1 MNLPLKRK
9 TISSNHRAI
18 RRITRRLFA
27 IRDANQ
33 PMLTSLQAL
42 TVQEEDL
49 ASLYKKA
56 RRCQAILVDEELDAD
71 LQTADEEAYLALESS
86 LEEASNLCQELMVC
100 KTAACLSA
108 ELFDSMQTVSQL
120 MTDHPDKVY
129 PEEFKDMGKL
139 LEEMSDVLRQST
151 LSMDHHL
158 RAEAKQHKARLAE
171 LRSTAADAKTT
182 PIIIKPDERDQDLP
196 KTSIKKF
203 SGGLAEWH
211 AFWGRFNGAV
221 HSNPAIKEH
230 KKLALLTDL
239 VTDPALHDFMVT
251 VNDGAPGRYQ
261 EAVDYLTGRFDRPR
275 ELHSIYCHKLANL
288 QPIKGTSEQLS
299 AAADAVHSA
308 VCGIRRS
315 GFTSIDEIATSLVA
329 PILPDH
335 IRQLW
340 ETKTEAA
347 GCVPNVDEWITFI
360 RQKATQADRAQ
371 KPATILSSSSHKKN
385 PPEQN
390 QQKGTKKPWK
400 PKREGGVY
408 VANSQPTE
416 STSRNNPTR
425 SSSNTCK
432 VSCILCN
439 QLHYAFSCKLF
450 LDMGVA
456 QRKSHVQSA
465 SLCSNCLRPG
475 HTTSNCTSTFRCR
488 LCKGAHNTLL
498 HVDSNAAPVNHTSVS
513 QDTPLLQKE
522 GLLMTSQVRLT
533 GPKGQTTVVT
543 AMVDSGASV
552 PVLSGRVMS
561 RLQLKPLDEWLT
573 LTGIEGPGS
582 PIPRP
587 TAWVTVSS
595 MNSDWKRAI
604 KTTILP
610 KVTSDMPRH
619 NLQAVRELPHLRDL
633 APLADPSFHV
643 PKRVDLLLDVDCLND
658 ILLPDKVSGPIGTP
672 SAWRTLLGWGIM
684 GSYSPAQ
691 LSQSK
696 HSLSVV
702 ASSPGEEVGLNSQLT
717 RFWTQEEL
725 TRSSKVFSSMEKA
738 VQLHF
743 SSTHQYLP
751 QKKRYMVSLPRQEGS
766 LQLGESRPIA
776 ERRFLSNEASLIRKG
791 NLEQFQGVMQEY
803 IDLGHARLVTPQEL
817 GFPSTMS
824 YYLPIHAVFKHSSST
839 TKLRIV
845 FDASCSSTTGVS
857 LNDMLAAGPTL
868 HPPLDQILM
877 RFRTYLVAV
886 TGDISKMYREVEL
899 CPSDRQLHRF
909 LWRPEKTQPI
919 GDYLMNRVTFGVT
932 SSPYVAVKVLQ
943 QTADDH
949 SSPTS
954 SAHWH
959 IHHSFYVDDL
969 LAGAEDEDSALQLYQ
984 DLRQVLLQGGFQLR
998 KWRSS
1003 SSQVLDQIPLELQ
1016 EAMPDKEMVD
1026 SHSANY
1032 PKALG
1037 IAWDS
1042 RKDALS
1048 VQVQLPDQ
1056 FRCTKRGV
1064 ASDTAKSFDVL
1075 GWLSPFM
1082 LNMKILFQD
1091 MWKEQVDW
1099 DTPLKEELVVRHK
1112 QWREELPLLKNIT
1125 IPRCYFSKGKRK
1137 HVELHGFS
1145 DASTLAYSAVV
1156 YVRATYDDGS
1166 VSSMLVV
1173 AKTKVA
1179 PLKSVSIPRLELC
1192 GAVLLTELLVST
1204 GAALQVDQSQWYGW
1218 CDSTAA
1224 LGWLRGCPSRFK
1236 TYVANRVALAA
1247 DNLAPEQWKH
1257 VSTNHN
1263 PADCASRGLS
1273 ADELIH
1279 HPLWWHGPPWLL
1291 LDPIPIRPQPG
1302 VEAKDPEVAAEE
1314 KEVSIHTVIAKVT
1327 GGWEFRFNNYNKLI
1341 RGTAQAF
1348 LFCRILLSTR
1358 PGRSRIKPCSLTVQ
1372 QLKEAEEFLHKQSQQ
1387 RSFGEDLSRLS
1398 ASTPQPVKKS
1408 SRLKAVNPFLNRQ
1421 GVLSVG
1427 GRLGKSLV
1435 SPLQAHPTILC
1446 SSDHLTKLIFSH
1458 YHQELLHCGPTLLLS
1473 HLSTMFYVVAA
1484 RKLARSVCAS
1494 CITCR
1499 RRAPRALSQMMGEL
1513 PAPRVNPALC
1523 FFNTGLDYAG
1533 PIQLKRGNP
1542 RKPTY
1547 VKGYLA
1553 IFVCLATKAVHIE
1566 VVSDQST
1573 AALLSAL
1580 RRFCSLKG
1588 LPRHIYSDNGSNFVG
1603 ARHEL
1608 HNLYI
1613 LLSLPSTEAA
1623 IRSCLMSKKIDWHT
1637 IPQRAPHF
1645 GGIWEAAVKSTKH
1658 HLKRTVG
1665 STKLYY
1671 EEMATVTH
1679 QIAACLNSR
1688 PYLSLDCQDSD
1699 GELPLTSGHFLIGR
1713 PLQSYP
1719 EEPGEVDLTL
1729 TDRWKLCQS
1738 LVQQFWESWSRS
1750 YLSSLQKRNKWVKP
1764 TPNLKE
1770 GDLVMMLD
1778 ESKLQ
1783 SSPMAKPLIS
1793 TWRMGKITATY
1804 PGSDGLV
1811 RAADVEVP
1819 LTIFP
1824 SYYHTTTR
1832 KLNPADITI
1841 RKTVYRRPVVKL
1853 ARLMSARSTVC
1864 DDLTQGEDVLA

>member
-1 MNLPLKRK
+1 MVNLPLKRK
-9 TISSNHRAI
+9 TISSNHKAI
-18 RRITRRLFA
+18 RRITRRLFS
-27 IRDANQ
+27 IRDTNQ
-33 PMLTSLQAL
+33 PMLTSLQSL

-49 ASLYKKA
+49 ASLHKKA
-56 RRCQAILVDEELDAD
+56 RKCQAILVDEELDAG
-71 LQTADEEAYLALESS
+71 LQTADEEAYLALEAS

-100 KTAACLSA
+100 KTASCLSA
-108 ELFDSMQTVSQL
+108 ELYDSMQTVSQL
-120 MTDHPDKVY
+120 MTAHPDRVY
-129 PEEFKDMGKL
+129 SDEFKDMGRL
-139 LEEMSDVLRQST
+139 LEEMTDMLRLST

-158 RAEAKQHKARLAE
+158 RAESKEHKARLAE
-171 LRSTAADAKTT
+171 LRSTVPDTKPA

-196 KTSIKKF
+196 KTTIKKF

-239 VTDPALHDFMVT
+239 ITDPALHDFMVT

-275 ELHSIYCHKLANL
+275 ELHSIYCHRLANL

-340 ETKTEAA
+340 ETKTEAN
-347 GCVPNVDEWITFI
+347 GGVPNVDEWITFI
-360 RQKATQADRAQ
+360 RKKATQADRAQ
-371 KPATILSSSSHKKN
+371 KPATILFSSSHKKN
-385 PPEQN
+385 LPEQA

-400 PKREGGVY
+400 PKKEGGVY
-408 VANSQPTE
+408 ISTSQPADP
-416 STSRNNPTR
+416 SPRNNSGR
-425 SSSNTCK
+425 STTNTCK

-439 QLHYAFSCKLF
+439 QLHYAFACKLF
-450 LDMGVA
+450 LEMGVT
-456 QRKSHVQSA
+456 QRKAHVQSA

-475 HTTSNCTSTFRCR
+475 HPTSNCTSTFRCR
-488 LCKGAHNTLL
+488 LCKGVHNTLL
-498 HVDSNAAPVNHTSVS
+498 HVDSTTAPVNHTSVS

-573 LTGIEGPGS
+573 LTGIEGPS
-582 PIPRP
+582 NPIPRP

-595 MNSDWKRAI
+595 LSNDWKRAI
-604 KTTILP
+604 KATILP

-619 NLQAVRELPHLRDL
+619 NLQAVRDLPHLRDL
-633 APLADPSFHV
+633 VPLADPSFHV
-643 PKRVDLLLDVDCLND
+643 PKRIDLLLDVECFND
-658 ILLPDKVSGPIGTP
+658 ILLPERVTGPTGTP
-672 SAWRTLLGWGIM
+672 SAWRTLLGWGVM
-684 GSYSPAQ
+684 GSYSPEQ
-691 LSQSK
+691 LSVTK

-702 ASSPGEEVGLNSQLT
+702 ASSPGEETGLNSQLT

-725 TRSSKVFSSMEKA
+725 TCSSRVFSSREKA
-738 VQLHF
+738 VQSHF
-743 SSTHQYLP
+743 AATHQYLP
-751 QKKRYMVSLPRQEGS
+751 QKQRYMVSLPRQEGS

-776 ERRFLSNEASLIRKG
+776 EKRFLSNEASLTRGG

-803 IDLGHARLVTPQEL
+803 LDLGHARLVTPQEL
-817 GFPSTMS
+817 DLPSTMS

-868 HPPLDQILM
+868 HPPLDQILV

-899 CPSDRQLHRF
+899 CPPDRQLHRF
-909 LWRPEKTQPI
+909 LWRPEKSQPI

-943 QTADDH
+943 QTAVDH
-949 SSPTS
+949 SDPS
-954 SAHWH
+954 SRAHWH

-969 LAGAEDEDSALQLYQ
+969 LAGADDAESALLLYQ
-984 DLRQVLLQGGFQLR
+984 DLRQVLMKGGFQLR

-1003 SSQVLDQIPLELQ
+1003 SSHQIPADLQ
-1016 EAMPDKEMVD
+1016 ETMPAKEMVD
-1026 SHSANY
+1026 SHSATY

-1048 VQVQLPDQ
+1048 IQVQLPDH
-1056 FRCTKRGV
+1056 FSSTKRGV

-1075 GWLSPFM
+1075 GWLAPFM

-1091 MWKEQVDW
+1091 MWKEKIDW
-1099 DTPLKEELVVRHK
+1099 DTPLKEELVARHK
-1112 QWREELPLLKNIT
+1112 QWREELPLLKHIT
-1125 IPRCYFSKGKRK
+1125 IPRCYFSQGERK
-1137 HVELHGFS
+1137 QVELHGFS

-1156 YVRATYDDGS
+1156 YVRATYEDGS
-1166 VSSMLVV
+1166 VSSVLVV

-1192 GAVLLTELLVST
+1192 GAVLLSELLVST
-1204 GAALQVDQSQWYGW
+1204 GTALQVDKSRWYGW

-1224 LGWLRGCPSRFK
+1224 LGWLKGCPSRFK
-1236 TYVANRVALAA
+1236 TYVANRVALAS
-1247 DNLAPEQWKH
+1247 DNLAPEQWNH

-1291 LDPIPIRPQPG
+1291 LDPIPISPPPG
-1302 VEAKDPEVAAEE
+1302 VEARDPEVAAEE
-1314 KEVSIHTVIAKVT
+1314 KERPILNVTAKVT
-1327 GGWEFRFNNYNKLI
+1327 GGWEFRFNDFNKLL
-1341 RGTAQAF
+1341 RGTALAF
-1348 LFCRILLSTR
+1348 MFCRILLSTR
-1358 PGRSRIKPCSLTVQ
+1358 PGRSRIKSCSLTVQ
-1372 QLKEAEEFLHKQSQQ
+1372 QLTEAEEFLYKQSQQ
-1387 RSFGEDLSRLS
+1387 RSFGEELSRLS
-1398 ASTPQPVKKS
+1398 ASTPQPVKQN
-1408 SRLKAVNPFLNRQ
+1408 SRLKAVNPFLNQQ
-1421 GVLSVG
+1421 GLLSVG
-1427 GRLGKSLV
+1427 GRLGNSSV
-1435 SPLQAHPTILC
+1435 SSLQAHPTILC
-1446 SSDHLTKLIFSH
+1446 SSDHFTKLIFTH
-1458 YHQELLHCGPTLLLS
+1458 HHQNLMHCGPTLLLA
-1473 HLSTMFYVVAA
+1473 HLSTMLYVVAA

-1494 CITCR
+1494 CLTCR
-1499 RRAPRALSQMMGEL
+1499 RRAPKALKQMMGEL

-1523 FFNTGLDYAG
+1523 FVNTGLDYAG

-1547 VKGYLA
+1547 TKGYLA
-1553 IFVCLATKAVHIE
+1553 IFVCLTTKAVHIE
-1566 VVSDQST
+1566 VVSDQTT
-1573 AALLSAL
+1573 AALTSAL
-1580 RRFCSLKG
+1580 RRFCSLRG
-1588 LPRHIYSDNGSNFVG
+1588 LPRHIYTDNGSNFVG
-1603 ARHEL
+1603 AKNDL
-1608 HNLYI
+1608 HDLYVF
-1613 LLSLPSTEAA
+1613 LQLPSTDAA
-1623 IRSCLMSKKIDWHT
+1623 IRSSLMDHKISWHC

-1665 STKLYY
+1665 PVKLYY
-1671 EEMATVTH
+1671 EEMATVTC
-1679 QIAACLNSR
+1679 QISACLNSR
-1688 PYLSLDCQDSD
+1688 PYLAIDCQEPD
-1699 GELPLTSGHFLIGR
+1699 GDLPLTPGHFLIGR

-1719 EEPGEVDLTL
+1719 DEPEEVDLSL
-1729 TDRWKLCQS
+1729 TNRWKLCRA

-1764 TPNLKE
+1764 TPNLKA

-1778 ESKLQ
+1778 ESTLK
-1783 SSPMAKPLIS
+1783 SSTLAKPLIS
-1793 TWRMGKITATY
+1793 TWRMGKVTATY

-1811 RAADVEVP
+1811 RAADVEIP
-1819 LTIFP
+1819 TTTFP
-1824 SYYHTTTR
+1824 SYYYTTTR
-1832 KLNPADITI
+1832 RLDPRDIKVK
-1841 RKTVYRRPVVKL
+1841 KTVFRRPVVKL